1 MKKIGL
7 MVCLSLAAFFL
18 CVPRATAQ
26 ATWGAINGYVT
37 DPSGAAVPGA
47 NIKAKEVTTG
57 IETTATS
64 DSQGFFN
71 LTHLTPGE
79 YTVTAASHDPD
90 GLWHDWMEEAVGFSV
105 ADSRYTAGVAN
116 LKAKVEAEIADYGQ
130 SAST

>member
-1 MKKIGL
+1 L

-18 CVPRATAQ
+18 CAPRATAQ

-64 DSQGFFN
+64 DSQ
-71 LTHLTPGE
+71 
-79 YTVTAASHDPD
+79 
-90 GLWHDWMEEAVGFSV
+90 
-105 ADSRYTAGVAN
+105 
-116 LKAKVEAEIADYGQ
+116 
-130 SAST
+130 